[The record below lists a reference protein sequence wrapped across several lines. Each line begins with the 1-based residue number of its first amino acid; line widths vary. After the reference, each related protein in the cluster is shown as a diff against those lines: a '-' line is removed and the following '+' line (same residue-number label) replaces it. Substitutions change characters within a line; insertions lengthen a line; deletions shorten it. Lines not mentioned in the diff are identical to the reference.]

1 MSINKKHW
9 YVIYTKPKNEI
20 KVADRISALGIEAYC
35 PVVIE
40 LKQYSDRKKKVKR
53 PLLPS
58 YVLVRIGAQ
67 KRSAIF
73 EVPGVVR
80 YVFWL
85 GKPAVVWEEEVER
98 LRQISSGIYQAV
110 EVQDLQRGDS
120 LKIPHGPLQ
129 GMTGTV
135 LAAHKNTIRL
145 ELPGLGILVTLN
157 RALA

>member
-1 MSINKKHW
+1 MPW
-9 YVIYTKPKNEI
+9 YVIYTKPKNEM

-35 PVVIE
+35 PVITE

-58 YVLVRIGAQ
+58 YVLVRIRDQ
-67 KRSAIF
+67 NRNAIF
-73 EVPGVVR
+73 EVSGVVR

-85 GKPAVVWEEEVER
+85 GKPAVVREDEVAR
-98 LRQISSGIYQAV
+98 LRQVSTGLYNAV
-110 EVQDLQRGDS
+110 TIQNLQRGDS
-120 LKIPHGPLQ
+120 LKIPHGPLK
-129 GMTGTV
+129 GLTGTV

-157 RALA
+157 RIAA